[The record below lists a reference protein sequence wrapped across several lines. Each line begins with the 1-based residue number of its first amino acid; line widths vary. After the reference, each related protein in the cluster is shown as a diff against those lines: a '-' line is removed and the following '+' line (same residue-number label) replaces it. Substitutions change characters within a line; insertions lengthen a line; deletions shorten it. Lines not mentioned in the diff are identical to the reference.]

1 MKVVSE
7 VFALMPVWISE
18 ILSNF
23 LRVTWWIVSICFAYV
38 DWPQLWS
45 MDFDFNWGD
54 SEQVCSVFDILSNL
68 TENLLDS
75 DVGTLREIHA
85 KCVCKKFGCVKMPI
99 RIVKQLPLS
108 PYVEL
113 VYLLLKGNSMLFF
126 VSVCFKIC
134 RSKIRDLQSLVAWV
148 KTRFRRDL
156 AQSVEKACS
165 PSDGAESVEK
175 ACSGSDGAQSVEK
188 ACSRSDGAQSK
199 LSDGDFNKI
208 IQTIKN
214 ALNKRSHLFDEGLK
228 RRMSDLLLCV
238 PDCSIGTRWHLQ
250 YINEGEIPKGIE
262 IVDPELFSTIN
273 GKMRFSGRGWS
284 ELYKEKIT
292 LDHYVKFDFIAYYPR
307 PFVFGEERD
316 LKPILGALDDV
327 AFRVELEKQ
336 PDLYRDILAV
346 HASQH

>member
-1 MKVVSE
+1 MRV
-7 VFALMPVWISE
+7 LWWILK
-18 ILSNF
+18 IFFKCMRLV
-23 LRVTWWIVSICFAYV
+23 RWIVSICFAYV
-38 DWPQLWS
+38 DWSQLWS

-54 SEQVCSVFDILSNL
+54 SEQGCGVFDILSNL

-85 KCVCKKFGCVKMPI
+85 KCMCKKFGCVKMPI

-148 KTRFRRDL
+148 KTRFRRDW
-156 AQSVEKACS
+156 AQ
-165 PSDGAESVEK
+165 SVEK
-175 ACSGSDGAQSVEK
+175 ACSGSDGAESVEK

-238 PDCSIGTRWHLQ
+238 PDCSIGTRWGLK
-250 YINEGEIPKGIE
+250 YINDGEIPKGIE
-262 IVDPELFSTIN
+262 IVDPELFRTIN
-273 GKMRFSGRGWS
+273 GKMCFSGRGWS

-292 LDHYVKFDFIAYYPR
+292 LDHYVKFDCVAYYPR

-316 LKPILGALDDV
+316 LKPILCALDDV

-336 PDLYRDILAV
+336 PDLCRDILAV